1 YRPAPV
7 LLVILTGI
15 VLYANSFDCSFHL
28 DDYDDIINNH
38 AIRNL
43 HDIGGIWEYMNLRFV
58 GYLTFALNYHFNR
71 LDVSGYHLVN
81 LLVHIGAS
89 LSVLWLVRLILST
102 PVMRARPVARASSQ
116 VSLGCALIFLAHPL
130 QTQAVTY
137 IVQRLASLAAL
148 FYLLSLC
155 CYFTAR
161 LTVKKGAAV
170 WFAGSVVFAGLAF
183 FTKESSFTLPVAVVL
198 CELYFFR
205 GSKER
210 PSGIK
215 HTLPAFLTIAFLF
228 AAPAAIIPGTLDFN
242 RLFQAA
248 ESQRHG
254 DPPLTILTY
263 PATQLTVIPRYIRL
277 LLLPAGQNIDH
288 DVPAAHSFLETPPL
302 AGLVFLLTLFSCGVA
317 LFRRSP
323 LVSFGIL
330 WFFLTLSVESSLK
343 PLANVM
349 FEHRLYLPM
358 VGFSLVL
365 VGGLHRLTAARSMS
379 LFRALLIIIVA
390 VFSLATVRR
399 NTAWKNETTLWSDAA
414 AKSPGKSRPYHY
426 LGLARQRKGDIE
438 GALAMYRRALEKDP
452 GNAESL
458 ANIGLLRYDAGRYDE
473 AAATFRKALGLKPSD
488 AAISSNLGNALVRLK
503 CYDEAVK
510 AYRAAILNDPDNSS
524 YQSNLGHALLRSGR
538 IDEAIAAYR
547 EAVRLTP
554 ESASLQYRLGEA
566 LRMAGKN
573 DEALAAYRRAI
584 GIDPSMTDACLNA
597 GNVYFMQNDFDHAIE
612 WYTRGLETNP
622 GYGALHKNI
631 GIAYL
636 REGRKDDAV
645 RHLERAA
652 ELLPE
657 STELRV
663 ILEKL
668 RR

>member
-1 YRPAPV
+1 
-7 LLVILTGI
+7 VILAGVI
-15 VLYANSFDCSFHL
+15 LYANSFDCSFHL
-28 DDYDDIINNH
+28 DDYDDIVNNP
-38 AIRNL
+38 AIRDVR
-43 HDIGGIWEYMNLRFV
+43 DIDGIWEYMNLRFV
-58 GYLTFALNYHFNR
+58 GNLTFALNHRFNR
-71 LDVSGYHLVN
+71 LDVFGYHLVN

-102 PVMRARPVARASSQ
+102 PVMRSHAVARNASQ

-161 LTVKKGAAV
+161 LTVKKGAWG
-170 WFAGSVVFAGLAF
+170 WFAGSAVFAGLAF
-183 FTKESSFTLPVAVVL
+183 FTKESSFTLPVAVTL

-205 GSKER
+205 GRNEHSSDTR
-210 PSGIK
+210 HRI
-215 HTLPAFLTIAFLF
+215 PALLTIAFLF
-228 AAPAAIIPGTLDFN
+228 AALAVIVLGTLDFN

-263 PATQLTVIPRYIRL
+263 PATQFKVIPLYIRL
-277 LLLPAGQNIDH
+277 LLLPVGQNIDH
-288 DVPAAHSFLETPPL
+288 DVPAAQSFFETPSL
-302 AGLVFLLTLFSCGVA
+302 AGFVFLLALLSCGVA

-323 LVSFGIL
+323 LISFGIL
-330 WFFLTLSVESSLK
+330 WFFLALSVESSLK

-358 VGFSLVL
+358 FGFSLVL

-379 LFRALLIIIVA
+379 LFRALLIIFVA
-390 VFSLATVRR
+390 AFSIATIRR
-399 NTAWKNETTLWSDAA
+399 NAVWKTEITLWSDAA

-438 GALAMYRRALEKDP
+438 GALAMYRRALEINP

-458 ANIGLLRYDAGRYDE
+458 ANIGQLRYDAGRYGE
-473 AAATFRKALGLKPSD
+473 AAATFRKALGLKSPN
-488 AAISSNLGNALVRLK
+488 AVISNNLGNALVRLK
-503 CYDEAVK
+503 RYDEAVE
-510 AYRAAILNDPDNSS
+510 AYRAALLNDQDNPSF
-524 YQSNLGHALLRSGR
+524 QSNLGHALLRSGR
-538 IDEAIAAYR
+538 VEEAIAAYR

-554 ESASLQYRLGEA
+554 ESAPLHYRLGEA
-566 LRMAGKN
+566 LRLAGDN
-573 DEALAAYRRAI
+573 DEALAAYRRAV

-612 WYTRGLETNP
+612 WYARGLETNP
-622 GYGALHKNI
+622 GHGALHKNI

-636 REGRKDDAV
+636 RQDRKDDAL

-657 STELRV
+657 SAELRA
-663 ILEKL
+663 ILEEL